1 MDSVQ
6 NAISGGVFFG
16 TVIQGRDVR
25 VVLPT
30 PVSPGLSGLPQDKD
44 AFTGRTAELATL
56 LERLG
61 AGAAATVVSGLAG
74 VGKTALAVHAA
85 HRALDGFPGGVL
97 FADLQGY
104 DEARRVDPSRVLD
117 GWLRA
122 LGVSGEHVPPTTQD
136 RERLYRS
143 VLNAL
148 AKEDRRLLVVIDN
161 VASASDVVPL
171 LPPVGAGCAI
181 VTSRHTLGLLDART
195 VRLNALDEK
204 DGALLFERALATLNP
219 DDARCAHDPE
229 GARRVAELCG
239 GLPLALR
246 IVAALLADDPGRT
259 LAALA
264 DDLARAGLAGL
275 EYAEAAV
282 RAAFDLSFRQLTA
295 GQAAV
300 FTLLPVVP
308 GPDVSDEA
316 VAVLAGLDVPESR
329 RVLQGLARAHLVE
342 RDGDRWRMHDL
353 VRLYA
358 AEHTRAPD
366 QALARL
372 MDHYRSS
379 VDAALSH
386 LEPTLTP
393 EDRFPDR
400 EEALDWLDA
409 ERVSL
414 LAAIRTAPPELLQ
427 QLPLNI
433 GTYLSLRGLH
443 DDWVEVSQ
451 AAVDAAR
458 DLGDRKREGFALN
471 NLGIAYRDAGLLEE
485 ALDACEQALAIA
497 ENGRDRAATLVNLGA
512 MLRRLGRGEEAIA
525 ACREAAEFFET
536 AGDTRGLA
544 RARGNLGSVLR
555 DLGRRGEALAL
566 LREVVADFDRLGGQE
581 DTGIALNNLAHALLD
596 DDRPQEAETHARE
609 AVERH
614 RAAGARWRETEALLT
629 LGLAVRAQG
638 RLREAAEIHE
648 RNLEQ
653 LADFD
658 DDVSRA
664 AEVAC
669 HYAEAHAQLG
679 ELDEAYEGYYVA
691 SNLYERLRDS
701 AWEAATLANIGLI
714 WIRQNKLGDAARV
727 LRLAADGFAGVGAD
741 DDEAR
746 ALAMLAPVELSL
758 GRRIDAME
766 TYERAARLHRR
777 RGDRRAEGGAL
788 ARLAIVQ
795 QEDSLYETASE
806 TAAEALR
813 VCRETGD
820 REGERMALNA
830 QALAL
835 GVLRSHEESIAVNHE
850 HIALCRELDDQRPL
864 ADSFVNLAVTL
875 REARRHKES
884 DAALREAVRLYR
896 ALGDVTEAERL
907 AKDLTVAGRARR
919 LLLAAARPLRAR
931 RALFR
936 DLMGDKYLELEM
948 VEKAIRSYER
958 SRPIWRALGERVSE
972 GLNMLSLS
980 NALLSNRDYEDA
992 GRAADYASRIF
1003 RYAGDEGLELAACT
1017 VHARACAA
1025 DARPRA
1031 ALAPYERAI
1040 ELAQALR
1047 QAETEEMLASEYA
1060 ETRKAPHLPG
1070 AVLVTINPG

>member
-1 MDSVQ
+1 MDSIQ
-6 NAISGGVFFG
+6 NTITGGAFFG
-16 TVIQGRDVR
+16 TVIQGKYVR

-30 PVSPGLSGLPQDKD
+30 PVTPALSGLPQDKD
-44 AFTGRTAELATL
+44 AFTGRAVELAAL
-56 LERLG
+56 LDRLSSG
-61 AGAAATVVSGLAG
+61 EAATVVSGLAG

-85 HRALDGFPGGVL
+85 HRALDDFPGGVL

-104 DEARRVDPSRVLD
+104 DEARRVDPARVLD

-122 LGVSGEHVPPTTQD
+122 LGIPGEHVPPATQD

-148 AKEDRRLLVVIDN
+148 AAEDRRLLVVIDN

-171 LPPVGAGCAI
+171 LPPTGAGCAI
-181 VTSRHTLGLLDART
+181 ITSRHSLGLLDARA
-195 VRLNALDEK
+195 VRLSALDEK
-204 DGALLFERALATLNP
+204 DGALLLQRALATLTP
-219 DDARCAHDPE
+219 DDARCEDDPE

-259 LAALA
+259 LAVLA
-264 DDLARAGLAGL
+264 DDLERAGLAGL
-275 EYAEAAV
+275 EYAEATV
-282 RAAFDLSFRQLTA
+282 RAAFDLSFGQLSA
-295 GQAAV
+295 EQAAV

-308 GPDVSDEA
+308 GPDASDET
-316 VAVLAGLDVPESR
+316 VAVLSGLDVLEAR
-329 RVLQGLARAHLVE
+329 RVLQGLARANLVE
-342 RDGDRWRMHDL
+342 RNGDRWRMHDL

-358 AEHTRAPD
+358 AEHTQAPD
-366 QALARL
+366 QALATL

-386 LEPTLTP
+386 LEPALTP
-393 EDRFPDR
+393 EDRFPTR

-414 LAAIRTAPPELLQ
+414 LAAIRTVPPELIQ
-427 QLPLNI
+427 QLSLNI

-443 DDWVEVSQ
+443 DDWIEVSQ
-451 AAVDAAR
+451 ATVDAAR
-458 DLGDRKREGFALN
+458 ALGDRERERSALN
-471 NLGIAYRDAGLLEE
+471 HLGIAYSDAGLPEE
-485 ALDACEQALAIA
+485 ALDACEQAMAMA
-497 ENGRDRAATLVNLGA
+497 ENGRDRAAMLANLGA

-536 AGDTRGLA
+536 VGDALGLA
-544 RARGNLGSVLR
+544 RARGNLGSALR
-555 DLGRRGEALAL
+555 DLGRRDEALAL
-566 LREVVADFDRLGGQE
+566 LREVVTDFDRLGGQE

-596 DDRPQEAETHARE
+596 DDRPGEAETHARE

-614 RAAGARWRETEALLT
+614 RAAGALWRETEALLT
-629 LGLAVRAQG
+629 LGLAVHAQG
-638 RLREAAEIHE
+638 RVREAAEIHE
-648 RNLEQ
+648 RNLEL
-653 LADFD
+653 LADF

-664 AEVAC
+664 AKVAY

-679 ELDEAYEGYYVA
+679 ELDEAYDGYYVA
-691 SNLYERLRDS
+691 SNLYERLQD
-701 AWEAATLANIGLI
+701 AVWEAATMANIGLI
-714 WIRQNKLGDAARV
+714 WIRQNKLGDAARM
-727 LRLAADGFAGVGAD
+727 LLLAADGFAGVGAD

-746 ALAMLAPVELSL
+746 ALALLAPVELSL
-758 GRRIDAME
+758 GHLIDAME
-766 TYERAARLHRR
+766 TYARAARLHRR
-777 RGDRRAEGGAL
+777 RGDRRAEGGTL
-788 ARLAIVQ
+788 ARLAILQ

-820 REGERMALNA
+820 RDGERTALNA
-830 QALAL
+830 LALAL
-835 GVLRSHEESIAVNHE
+835 GVLRHHEESIAVNHE

-875 REARRHKES
+875 REARRRKES

-896 ALGDVTEAERL
+896 ALGDPAEAERL
-907 AKDLTVAGRARR
+907 AKDLTVAGRTRR
-919 LLLAAARPLRAR
+919 LLFAAARPLRSR

-936 DLMGDKYLELEM
+936 DLMGQKYLELEM
-948 VEKAIRSYER
+948 VEEAIRSHER

-972 GLNMLSLS
+972 GGSMFFLSR
-980 NALLSNRDYEDA
+980 ALLANRDYEDA
-992 GRAADYASRIF
+992 ERAADYASRIF
-1003 RYAGDEGLELAACT
+1003 RYVGDEQLELVACM

-1025 DARPRA
+1025 ALRPRD

-1040 ELAQALR
+1040 ELARALR
-1047 QAETEEMLASEYA
+1047 HAETEEMLESEYA
-1060 ETRKAPHLPG
+1060 EARKAPYLPG
-1070 AVLVTINPG
+1070 AVFMTISSD